1 MYILTLALVLVYLPS
16 ACFQPATFPDSV
28 NCSQGLGCRFLGRDV
43 LCTPGEASPDPK
55 LYPVLVL
62 TQKTRN
68 KLRCR
73 QHQDCT
79 PCVHVML
86 QLGLTGP
93 PALGTSQELHGDTE
107 ELLQMHV
114 FLSVQTHHSS
124 NCLAV
129 EIWLP
134 HRHDWQTRNL
144 GSLHFDCF
152 PVAIGGELHFAAF
165 TLPRYTSADVIRFTH
180 HGPDC
185 TWHKAKNAVRL
196 CQAEPPLQVAF
207 GIRSRMLSTVL
218 SCILVGRDI
227 PSVPNLEV
235 SVDLEKAVLH
245 VRDVP
250 EGQHFNLW
258 LYLNRTGRF
267 EGLGKDNL
275 KLLTGPE
282 NMTIPISQV
291 FPCLCLQ
298 VWPNV
303 KDQDLSSRTHLCPFA
318 NDTEALT
325 RAWAKSHLEVKAFE
339 ETVSGSLAGPC
350 DLPGEMVPCW
360 RGELLACHP
369 LHPQLHLALT
379 PRVPQEFPR
388 LRPHPNLCVQV
399 RSNGIAHLQ
408 SCLQGYIA
416 GSHQATGHQ
425 LLLRET
431 LDFQGNSSFHV
442 LEQSAWVHIAQAV
455 STRKSILVEAL
466 QNDILSG
473 ECMQL
478 WHTEGSEATVLWAC
492 SLEKYSRTHWALAW
506 MVTVLGTCCI
516 LLALVLRKEA
526 LKGTRHPPSPYV
538 VPPLALLCSHL
549 I

>member
-196 CQAEPPLQVAF
+196 CQGHSHESMLCYNNSESHLGQPDAPRSTCDLQLVAFLLNWNLKSGKMSMGRRSLMGAVELHELEMFTHFVACRKMAGNTFSPTTAKHYLELVNSAAKRKVLICCQEDNTVGVKQISWGDGSIIWGPAQKRPFSLLPAAEPPLQVAF

-227 PSVPNLEV
+227 PSGIVVP
-235 SVDLEKAVLH
+235 
-245 VRDVP
+245 
-250 EGQHFNLW
+250 
-258 LYLNRTGRF
+258 
-267 EGLGKDNL
+267 
-275 KLLTGPE
+275 
-282 NMTIPISQV
+282 
-291 FPCLCLQ
+291 
-298 VWPNV
+298 
-303 KDQDLSSRTHLCPFA
+303 
-318 NDTEALT
+318 
-325 RAWAKSHLEVKAFE
+325 SH
-339 ETVSGSLAGPC
+339 G
-350 DLPGEMVPCW
+350 
-360 RGELLACHP
+360 
-369 LHPQLHLALT
+369 
-379 PRVPQEFPR
+379 
-388 LRPHPNLCVQV
+388 
-399 RSNGIAHLQ
+399 
-408 SCLQGYIA
+408 GY
-416 GSHQATGHQ
+416 
-425 LLLRET
+425 
-431 LDFQGNSSFHV
+431 
-442 LEQSAWVHIAQAV
+442 
-455 STRKSILVEAL
+455 
-466 QNDILSG
+466 DILRAIISIF
-473 ECMQL
+473 C
-478 WHTEGSEATVLWAC
+478 
-492 SLEKYSRTHWALAW
+492 
-506 MVTVLGTCCI
+506 
-516 LLALVLRKEA
+516 
-526 LKGTRHPPSPYV
+526 
-538 VPPLALLCSHL
+538 LLCDPGKQCRRQLYTIS
-549 I
+549 